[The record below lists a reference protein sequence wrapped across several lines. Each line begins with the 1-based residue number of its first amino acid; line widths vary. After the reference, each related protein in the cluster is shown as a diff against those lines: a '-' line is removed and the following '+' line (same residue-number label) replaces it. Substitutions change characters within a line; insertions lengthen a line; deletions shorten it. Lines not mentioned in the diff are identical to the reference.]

1 LAKVKKIKRFIFLKD
16 VFIIAI
22 SAFGGPE
29 MHISLFIKRM
39 VQQKKYLTEKELMEL
54 YSLSQMLPG
63 PSSTQTITSMGYK
76 FGGAFLAFL
85 TLITWILPAFI
96 FMSLCSFLVI
106 IFEPEMVTALFKYMP
121 PLAVAFVITYGI
133 KMLLKVNH
141 SPLSWYFA
149 AGAFVIAALLRHP
162 FEKVFEQTPWIFPI
176 VLIAAGAVYY
186 FLNKKEL
193 QAPPEERA
201 KLKIDWKFPVIWAA
215 IFVAIAV
222 LIKIYDTKI
231 LILFENMYRFGTLVF
246 GGGNVLIPML
256 REQYIEFNQWL
267 TSDEFLNGI
276 ALKQAVPGPIFT
288 ISSYMGGMIMSDQGV
303 LFQILGCLVATL
315 GIFLPG
321 TLMIFFIYPIWGYVK
336 HFKLIQKSLDG
347 VVAAASGLVMA
358 AGYLLFLPV
367 AFNWGNKGG
376 YHYTNL
382 AQENWVNWFDIGIV
396 LVLVVL
402 MYKMKLPAPIWV
414 LIALI
419 AGYFF

>member
-1 LAKVKKIKRFIFLKD
+1 MPKDRIFVVCSYLFYFSTVGVFGLAKVKKIKRFIFLKD

-141 SPLSWYFA
+141 SRLSWYFA

-162 FEKVFEQTPWIFPI
+162 LKR
-176 VLIAAGAVYY
+176 Y
-186 FLNKKEL
+186 LNKHLGSSRLSLL
-193 QAPPEERA
+193 QRA
-201 KLKIDWKFPVIWAA
+201 L
-215 IFVAIAV
+215 
-222 LIKIYDTKI
+222 
-231 LILFENMYRFGTLVF
+231 
-246 GGGNVLIPML
+246 
-256 REQYIEFNQWL
+256 
-267 TSDEFLNGI
+267 
-276 ALKQAVPGPIFT
+276 
-288 ISSYMGGMIMSDQGV
+288 
-303 LFQILGCLVATL
+303 
-315 GIFLPG
+315 
-321 TLMIFFIYPIWGYVK
+321 
-336 HFKLIQKSLDG
+336 
-347 VVAAASGLVMA
+347 
-358 AGYLLFLPV
+358 
-367 AFNWGNKGG
+367 
-376 YHYTNL
+376 YTT
-382 AQENWVNWFDIGIV
+382 F
-396 LVLVVL
+396 
-402 MYKMKLPAPIWV
+402 
-414 LIALI
+414 
-419 AGYFF
+419 